1 MTQLLLFD
9 LLNDMLSAPDTRAA
23 EPGNAAPVLM
33 GDSNLQCQVDPNRQ
47 VAQLIGKRCMVCTSI
62 NGVPLQMLLNSGTQV
77 TMVGKAWMER
87 ELSSVKIQP
96 IESIFTS
103 QSMEITAVNGIEVPF
118 EGWAEISLA

>member
-1 MTQLLLFD
+1 
-9 LLNDMLSAPDTRAA
+9 
-23 EPGNAAPVLM
+23 
-33 GDSNLQCQVDPNRQ
+33 
-47 VAQLIGKRCMVCTSI
+47 MVRTSI

-77 TMVGKAWMER
+77 TMVGKAWMDK